1 MKFKKVDS
9 SILEKRAQLL
19 KELLPGLTLL
29 FGDTIDANI
38 LSGKETV
45 ELEDILAMDLKT
57 RDLDNSSLAKHL
69 RAPQLELPFE
79 PPLDRVMARAKV
91 LRTAEKYVCADRA
104 SQHGDMENN
113 FQCIAAYWA
122 VHLGTEVTA
131 TDVAVMMTLLKVAR
145 IKSNVKN
152 SDNWVDGC
160 GYLACGGEL
169 AGGGVE

>member
-1 MKFKKVDS
+1 M
-9 SILEKRAQLL
+9 ERAQLC
-19 KELLPGLTLL
+19 KELLPGLDEL
-29 FGDTIDANI
+29 FGK
-38 LSGKETV
+38 GEG
-45 ELEDILAMDLKT
+45 E
-57 RDLDNSSLAKHL
+57 
-69 RAPQLELPFE
+69 QLELPFE

-104 SQHGDMENN
+104 SQHGDMEDN
-113 FQCIAAYWA
+113 FQCIADYWA

-145 IKSNVKN
+145 IKSNAKN
-152 SDNWVDGC
+152 SYNWVDGC

>member
-19 KELLPGLTLL
+19 KELLPGLTFL

-69 RAPQLELPFE
+69 RAPQLELP
-79 PPLDRVMARAKV
+79 K
-91 LRTAEKYVCADRA
+91 EK
-104 SQHGDMENN
+104 
-113 FQCIAAYWA
+113 
-122 VHLGTEVTA
+122 
-131 TDVAVMMTLLKVAR
+131 
-145 IKSNVKN
+145 
-152 SDNWVDGC
+152 
-160 GYLACGGEL
+160 
-169 AGGGVE
+169 